1 MNFPFKKPPGIIV
14 PSPRRSAGPLKA
26 SWSRDPKTGRLAQSW
41 READDGER
49 SCTARPGGRSWG
61 RGSTRPSAGRRIC
74 GARGR

>member
-49 SCTARPGGRSWG
+49 SCTARPGGPRFNL
-61 RGSTRPSAGRRIC
+61 RPRTDELTLA
-74 GARGR
+74 A